1 MAKMKDFSISVMPDE
16 VMFTSI
22 NTSKDGYNSV
32 RMVVKKGD
40 SEFMSISY
48 EWEGNSIPSFAM
60 DLMGFM
66 KNNNVE
72 TSSVWPDKQRD
83 YAEWASKGLPKQEEA
98 CDTCE
103 KHNSKKAAK
112 GMCPDCGKKMEECK
126 CKKEDS
132 EEQEDD

>member
-1 MAKMKDFSISVMPDE
+1 
-16 VMFTSI
+16 
-22 NTSKDGYNSV
+22 
-32 RMVVKKGD
+32 MVVKKGD

-48 EWEGNSIPSFAM
+48 EWEGNKIPGFAM

-83 YAEWASKGLPKQEEA
+83 YAEWASIGLPKQEEEGCA
-98 CDTCE
+98 TCKE
-103 KHNSKKAAK
+103 HNPKKAAK

-126 CKKEDS
+126 CKKDKSE